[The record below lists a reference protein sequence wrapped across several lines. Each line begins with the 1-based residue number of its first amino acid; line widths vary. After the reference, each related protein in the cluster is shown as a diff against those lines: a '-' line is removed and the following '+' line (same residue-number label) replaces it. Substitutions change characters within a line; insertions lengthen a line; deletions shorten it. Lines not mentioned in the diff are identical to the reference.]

1 MKEADRG
8 EKEGGEKEGDP
19 ESRSARGC
27 WRWKGLPRAKS
38 GKVFPGLKARLGRP
52 QVGDLKGWMKKW
64 FSDASISL
72 GPQKED
78 LSVRHPCSTQAA
90 EPTLEPAEGCP

>member
-1 MKEADRG
+1 MDASSFLFWSFLVKEKRGKAAERVPVMKEADRG

-27 WRWKGLPRAKS
+27 WRWKGLFRAKS

-52 QVGDLKGWMKKW
+52 QVGDLKGWMKK
-64 FSDASISL
+64 
-72 GPQKED
+72 
-78 LSVRHPCSTQAA
+78 
-90 EPTLEPAEGCP
+90 